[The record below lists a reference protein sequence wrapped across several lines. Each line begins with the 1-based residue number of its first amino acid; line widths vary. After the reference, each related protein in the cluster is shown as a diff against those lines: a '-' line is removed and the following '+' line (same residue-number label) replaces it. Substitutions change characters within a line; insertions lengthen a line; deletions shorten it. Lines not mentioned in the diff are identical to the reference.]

1 MKYCDRTGKRW
12 EDSSRQDRLLAWV
25 YSHKASR
32 AVMKCM
38 TTPWISKMGG
48 YMLGSSFSK
57 LLIAPFVKSNHI
69 DLSLYESRRYTSYND
84 FFTRQIKKEC
94 RPVSM
99 ESAEL
104 ISPCDGKL
112 SVYPINEDSVFHIKH
127 SAYTIESLTRSRKIA
142 SKYKGGWCV
151 LIRLTVDDYHRY
163 CYVDDGLK
171 TKNYRIPGCF
181 YTVNPAAVEAVPVY
195 KENSREFT
203 MIHSRNFGDII
214 QMEVGAL
221 LVGKIV
227 NHHEEAM
234 VVRGHEKG
242 YFEFGGSTV
251 ILLLDGKR
259 VHIAEDLC
267 KNTADG
273 YETKVSM
280 GEVIG
285 TALESYRCTF

>member
-1 MKYCDRTGKRW
+1 MKYCDRTGHRW
-12 EDSSRQDRLLAWV
+12 EDSSRQDRVLAWI
-25 YSHKASR
+25 YSHTVSR
-32 AVMKCM
+32 ALMKCM
-38 TTPWISKMGG
+38 TMPWISKIGG
-48 YMLGSSFSK
+48 SMLESSFSK
-57 LLIAPFVKSNHI
+57 WFIAPFVKANHI
-69 DLSLYESRRYTSYND
+69 DLTLYECRRYTSYND
-84 FFTRQIKKEC
+84 FFKRQIKKEY
-94 RPVSM
+94 RPVSKVA
-99 ESAEL
+99 EEL

-112 SVYPINEDSVFHIKH
+112 SVYPISHDRVFHIKN
-127 SAYTIESLTRSRKIA
+127 SAYTIESLTHSRKIA

-181 YTVNPAAVEAVPVY
+181 HTVNPAAVAAVPVY
-195 KENSREFT
+195 KENTREFT
-203 MIHSRNFGDII
+203 VIHSRNFGDII
-214 QMEVGAL
+214 QMEVGAM

-227 NHHEEAM
+227 NHHEEAI

-251 ILLLDGKR
+251 ILLLDGKHVR
-259 VHIAEDLC
+259 IDEDLC

-285 TALESYRCTF
+285 TALASCRCTF